1 MKGTKILTRNLRKKK
16 SLQQKRRP
24 VGGNKIGTFFLK
36 YLFFAIVC
44 FTLIV
49 KRALFLLM
57 TNSVSCPYNCYTF
70 KSAFNLILWPKC
82 HTLSSI
88 LVYYAIQLN
97 LLLKLAVRLQ

>member
-57 TNSVSCPYNCYTF
+57 TNSVSCPHNCYTF

-88 LVYYAIQLN
+88 LVYHAIQLN